1 MPVEFKKRKNTQ
13 SQTLKN
19 MHITCATYHSAEAYP
34 GGQIQP
40 LAQGGEG
47 TQEKFMARFAQEIP
61 QFTPA
66 AGNPGAGDLQS

>member
-1 MPVEFKKRKNTQ
+1 MKNTY
-13 SQTLKN
+13 TA
-19 MHITCATYHSAEAYP
+19 CAAGCSAKAYP
-34 GGQIQP
+34 GGQMQP

-66 AGNPGAGDLQS
+66 AGNPGTGDLQS